1 MSDLAV
7 DVAMKLTILFITI
20 ALSVGLFKVLQK
32 NISFLRV
39 VHQGY
44 QVQLDGV
51 YTKVYA
57 FKIMTVLLS
66 GVFQLVFFS
75 LFFVI
80 CCWFGLLVL
89 IALCYLVE
97 FADFLLF

>member
-32 NISFLRV
+32 NISFLQV
-39 VHQGY
+39 VHQGF

-51 YTKVYA
+51 YTKVCA

-80 CCWFGLLVL
+80 CC
-89 IALCYLVE
+89 
-97 FADFLLF
+97 